1 MGKHSGARSQ
11 ACVAQGRLA
20 GGRPRKGGWAAIAH
34 PHHSAP
40 SCRQGPP
47 RLHMCGIL
55 WGRFCWEA
63 DDWGCDLQL
72 RVFVLLFRLEKVY
85 NLVKE
90 AMPKKLDGQSGVEG
104 VGWAG
109 PYPDPDSRRAAF
121 LGLVRALPGRDVGL
135 SGGRPSLPSSP
146 SPQTSA
152 EGLSSGKALPQGL
165 RLLDSR
171 AVSGFQAWRL
181 LTLLDLQG
189 GYWQGLSYYYF
200 RPTGSL
206 NVEI

>member
-20 GGRPRKGGWAAIAH
+20 GGRPRKGGWAATVHPPIQLPAAGRAH
-34 PHHSAP
+34 H
-40 SCRQGPP
+40 GPT
-47 RLHMCGIL
+47 
-55 WGRFCWEA
+55 RFRWEA
-63 DDWGCDLQL
+63 DSRGHGLQL
-72 RVFVLLFRLEKVY
+72 RGFVLLFRLEKVY

-90 AMPKKLDGQSGVEG
+90 AMPKKPDGQSGVEG

-109 PYPDPDSRRAAF
+109 PHPDPGSRRAAF
-121 LGLVRALPGRDVGL
+121 LGLVRALPGGGLGL
-135 SGGRPSLPSSP
+135 SGGRPSMPSSP
-146 SPQTSA
+146 SAQTSA
-152 EGLSSGKALPQGL
+152 EGLSSGKALPRGL

-181 LTLLDLQG
+181 LTLLGWQG

-200 RPTGSL
+200 RPAGSL